1 MVCKLL
7 TSAKTFSM
15 AQIGSQQTM
24 ALIRLQL
31 QMKKISQI
39 SLVCKFAGGA
49 QLLCSLMSVNWP

>member
-1 MVCKLL
+1 
-7 TSAKTFSM
+7 M